1 VRDTKSGEKESSIQ
15 VQFQS
20 AGEGRGPGGLSGAVS
35 LSGFYRRDGD
45 RDHDRDCR
53 N

>member
-15 VQFQS
+15 VQIQS
-20 AGEGRGPGGLSGAVS
+20 AGEGTGPGGLSGAVS
-35 LSGFYRRDGD
+35 LSGFYRRGCDCD
-45 RDHDRDCR
+45 CDCR